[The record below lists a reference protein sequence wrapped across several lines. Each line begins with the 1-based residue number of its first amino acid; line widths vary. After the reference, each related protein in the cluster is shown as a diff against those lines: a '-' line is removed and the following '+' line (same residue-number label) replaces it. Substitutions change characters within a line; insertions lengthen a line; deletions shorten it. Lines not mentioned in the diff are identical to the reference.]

1 MIAENNDIDLQ
12 IDKDIFNCLNPK
24 SLKSFFLFSGAGS
37 GKTSTLVNVLTEFK
51 TTFGNEYKFS
61 NRKIA
66 IITYTNAAADEIN
79 HRLSYDSIFE
89 ISTIHSFC
97 WELIKNFTGDIKKW
111 IEKDVKESIID
122 LEDKLSRA
130 RNPNNKTAISNRK
143 N

>member
-12 IDKDIFNCLNPK
+12 IDKDIFNCLNPI

-97 WELIKNFTGDIKKW
+97 WELIKNFTGDK
-111 IEKDVKESIID
+111 S
-122 LEDKLSRA
+122 
-130 RNPNNKTAISNRK
+130 
-143 N
+143 